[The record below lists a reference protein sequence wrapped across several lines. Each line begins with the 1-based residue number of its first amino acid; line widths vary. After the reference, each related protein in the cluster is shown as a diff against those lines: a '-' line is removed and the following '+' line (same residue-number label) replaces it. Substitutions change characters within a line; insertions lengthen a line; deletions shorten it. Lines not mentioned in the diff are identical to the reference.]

1 MKKFS
6 AKKLLPLLVA
16 SVMLTRCSCDFFG
29 TTGSLLISEADEM
42 KLGAE
47 FDTQLRTVD
56 SVKVDYP
63 IYKPKNLK
71 DSVFQNYVIDLAKEI
86 VAAVPKADK
95 PGYPFTFTL
104 IDAPVENAFA
114 VPGGYV
120 YIYTGIIKKM
130 KDEAELTG
138 VLGHEIA
145 HVTRH
150 HYRDAMAKDAALS
163 ILLQTLL
170 GNDAGK
176 LTQLVAGSFYQLAS
190 LKVTRGNEAEADEY
204 GTIHTALVNRNPLGI
219 AKFFGRYPGSGFG
232 WLSTHPDP
240 PDRVGSV
247 TAQVNAKVSFK
258 ALAADSVTSNFQARF
273 ELNTAALPR

>member
-1 MKKFS
+1 MKNSHRKFVIPML
-6 AKKLLPLLVA
+6 AAAVL
-16 SVMLTRCSCDFFG
+16 LTRCSCDFFG
-29 TTGSLLISEADEM
+29 TTGALLVSESDEM

-47 FDTQLRTVD
+47 FDNQLRNVD
-56 SVKVDYP
+56 SIKVNFP
-63 IYKPKNLK
+63 LYKANTPEKLA
-71 DSVFQNYVIDLAKEI
+71 FQNYVTDLAKEI
-86 VAAVPKADK
+86 VAAIPNEDK

-104 IDAPVENAFA
+104 VDTAIENAFA

-163 ILLQTLL
+163 LLLQALL

-176 LTQLVAGSFYQLAS
+176 LTQMVAGSFFQLAS
-190 LKVTRGNEAEADEY
+190 LKVTRSNEAEADEY
-204 GTIHTALVNRNPLGI
+204 GTIHTALVKRNPMGI
-219 AKFFGRYPGSGFG
+219 AKFFSRYPGSGFG

-247 TAQVNAKVSFK
+247 TAEVNADVGYK
-258 ALAADSVTSNFQARF
+258 ALAADSLVTNYQTRF
-273 ELNTAALPR
+273 EQKTAALPR

>member
-1 MKKFS
+1 MKTWKIKNLMPVLI
-6 AKKLLPLLVA
+6 AAVL
-16 SVMLTRCSCDFFG
+16 LTRCSCDFFG
-29 TTGSLLISEADEM
+29 TTGALLISEADEM

-47 FDTQLRTVD
+47 FDLQLRTVD
-56 SVKVDYP
+56 SIKVHYP
-63 IYKPKNLK
+63 IYQANTAEKI
-71 DSVFQNYVIDLAKEI
+71 VFQNYVLDLAKEI
-86 VAAVPKADK
+86 VAAIPKGDK

-104 IDAPVENAFA
+104 VDTAIENAFA

-130 KDEAELTG
+130 KDESELAG

-145 HVTRH
+145 HVTQH

-163 ILLQTLL
+163 LLFQALL

-176 LTQLVAGSFYQLAS
+176 LTQLVAGSFFQLAAI
-190 LKVTRGNEAEADEY
+190 KVTRSNEAEADEY
-204 GTIHTALVNRNPLGI
+204 GTKHVAYVQRNPMGI
-219 AKFFGRYPGSGFG
+219 AKFFSRYPGTGFG

-247 TAQVNAKVSFK
+247 TREVNGIASYK
-258 ALAADSVTSNFQARF
+258 ALAADSLKTNYQTRF
-273 ELNTAALPR
+273 EQKTAALPR

>member
-1 MKKFS
+1 MPV
-6 AKKLLPLLVA
+6 LLA

-29 TTGSLLISEADEM
+29 TTGALLISEADEI

-47 FDTQLRTVD
+47 FDSQLRNID
-56 SVKVDYP
+56 SNKIQYP
-63 IYKPKNLK
+63 IYQANTPEKLA
-71 DSVFQNYVIDLAKEI
+71 FQNYVIDLAKEI
-86 VAAVPKADK
+86 VAAIPKGNK

-104 IDAPVENAFA
+104 VDKDIENAFA

-130 KDEAELTG
+130 KDESELTG

-145 HVTRH
+145 HVTQH

-163 ILLQTLL
+163 LLFQALL

-176 LTQLVAGSFYQLAS
+176 LTQLVAGSFYQLAAI
-190 LKVTRGNEAEADEY
+190 KVTRSNEAEADEY
-204 GTIHTALVNRNPLGI
+204 GTKHVAYVNRNPLGI
-219 AKFFGRYPGSGFG
+219 AKFFGRYPGTGFA

-247 TAQVNAKVSFK
+247 TAQVNGNVTYK
-258 ALAADSVTSNFQARF
+258 ALATDSLKTNFQTRF
-273 ELNTAALPR
+273 EQKTAVLPR

>member
-1 MKKFS
+1 MKTWKIKNLIPVLI
-6 AKKLLPLLVA
+6 AAVL
-16 SVMLTRCSCDFFG
+16 LTRCSCDFFG
-29 TTGSLLISEADEM
+29 TTGALLISEGDEM

-47 FDTQLRTVD
+47 FDLQLRTVD
-56 SVKVDYP
+56 SIKVHYP
-63 IYKPKNLK
+63 IYQANTPEKLA
-71 DSVFQNYVIDLAKEI
+71 FQNYVIDLAKEI
-86 VAAVPKADK
+86 VAAIPKGDK

-104 IDAPVENAFA
+104 VDTAIENAFA

-130 KDEAELTG
+130 KDESELAG

-145 HVTRH
+145 HVTQH

-163 ILLQTLL
+163 LLFQALL

-176 LTQLVAGSFYQLAS
+176 LTQLVAGSFFQLAAI
-190 LKVTRGNEAEADEY
+190 KVTRTNEAEADEY
-204 GTIHTALVNRNPLGI
+204 GTKHVAYVHRNPMGI
-219 AKFFGRYPGSGFG
+219 AKFFSRYPGTGFG

-247 TAQVNAKVSFK
+247 TAEVNGIASYK
-258 ALAADSVTSNFQARF
+258 ALAADSLVTNYQARF
-273 ELNTAALPR
+273 EQKTAALPR